1 MGILF
6 GILILILITVA
17 LLNRRREKTSW
28 LREERYDE
36 SGAWVDKRASE
47 RGTFGALDAER
58 EAERF
63 ALTQQGRINDLA
75 LEMRSYAFEHIPGF
89 HERGTAVIKSFTDH
103 ARTQAAR
110 LLATIEA
117 IKIEKIPEIPQEQA
131 PNSPHIQAL
140 KKQML
145 HFAYEQFPW
154 LLDLDLETI
163 QQLDHYVA
171 TIAQDLLGKDA

>member
-6 GILILILITVA
+6 GILILILLTAA

-47 RGTFGALDAER
+47 RGTFGSLDAER

-63 ALTQQGRINDLA
+63 ALTRQGRINDLA

-89 HERGTAVIKSFTDH
+89 HERGTTVVKSFTDS

-117 IKIEKIPEIPQEQA
+117 IKTGKMPEIPQAQA

-140 KKQML
+140 KKQIL

-154 LLDLDLETI
+154 LLDLDLEAI

-171 TIAQDLLGKDA
+171 IIARDLLGHDA